1 MNKTELTERLA
12 VAAGINKAQA
22 QKALQAVQDLIQESL
37 CAGEPVD
44 LKGFGKFEPKTMS
57 AREGRNPKTGE
68 PITVPERKS
77 MKFAPSKLLVK
88 AIADA

>member
-12 VAAGINKAQA
+12 VAAGINKTQA

-37 CAGEPVD
+37 CAGEAVD

-57 AREGRNPKTGE
+57 ARLARNPKTGE
-68 PITVPERKS
+68 TLEVPERKS

-88 AIADA
+88 AINNA

>member
-1 MNKTELTERLA
+1 MTKTELTERMA
-12 VAAGINKAQA
+12 AAAGINKVQA

-37 CAGEPVD
+37 CKGEAVD

-57 AREGRNPKTGE
+57 ARMARNPKTGE
-68 PITVPERKS
+68 TFGVPERKS